1 MFTGE
6 KYYLVKNVW
15 GKMLCTINMD
25 STNTFLS
32 NVSIFQAGIENQLHF
47 YRKYVLC
54 QRTKN
59 EKFEMNFMSI
69 DNQFYEF

>member
-1 MFTGE
+1 
-6 KYYLVKNVW
+6 
-15 GKMLCTINMD
+15 MLCTINMD

-32 NVSIFQAGIENQLHF
+32 NVSIFQAGIENQLDF